1 MMKGMKTMTAHA
13 RKLVYDLL
21 GLMPSAHQRASLK
34 TMLALF
40 LQARGMAL
48 PEHAERKSPSA
59 LSRFLNLY
67 DWPTRA
73 VIRTLRREVSKT
85 LLERRKAGR
94 RPILRAIV
102 DLTPL
107 EKSGEFEGL
116 GGLVRVLNKKRG
128 LQLVVLYLELAG
140 WRLPWGFRL
149 WRGKGSASPGAL
161 ALKLLRTLPKQITAR
176 HEVMVLADSAFC
188 GVEFLRGVR
197 WLGHH
202 VVVGVRKDRLLADG
216 TRLDRTGR
224 RRQGDERRGG
234 RAWLEGLEEVPVYV
248 ASYWLKR
255 DETRERRFVL
265 STKALSPK
273 HIVRWGKRR
282 WRIEGFF
289 KTAKGRFSL
298 DRFGQGT
305 RLGVYRYLVM
315 SLMAYLLAHWG
326 HLSQGREGLPRW
338 GEAAQTI
345 LEEALAETVIE
356 GLLMEIE
363 ERGALLRSHGIEV
376 RVDRCKI

>member
-1 MMKGMKTMTAHA
+1 MNPITTHA

-21 GLMPSAHQRASLK
+21 NLMPSTHQRASLK

-40 LQARGMAL
+40 LRARGMAL
-48 PEHAERKSPSA
+48 PEYAQRKSASA

-116 GGLVRVLNKKRG
+116 RDLVRVLNKKRG
-128 LQLVVLYLELAG
+128 LHLAILYVELDG
-140 WRLPWGFRL
+140 WRIPWGFRL
-149 WRGKGSASPGAL
+149 WRGKGGASPGAL
-161 ALKLLRTLPKQITAR
+161 ALKLLRSLPRELTAR

-197 WLGHH
+197 RLGHH

-216 TRLDRTGR
+216 TRLERMGR
-224 RRQGDERRGG
+224 RRGGERRGG
-234 RAWLEGLEEVPVYV
+234 EKAWLEGLEELPVYV

-255 DETRERRFVL
+255 DGGRERRFVL

-305 RLGVYRYLVM
+305 KLGVYRYLVL
-315 SLMAYLLAHWG
+315 SLVAYLLAHWG
-326 HLSQGREGLPRW
+326 YLSQERAGLPRW
-338 GEAAQTI
+338 GEAARTI
-345 LEEALAETVIE
+345 LEEVLAETVIE
-356 GLLMEIE
+356 DLLVEIE
-363 ERGALLRSHGIEV
+363 ERGALLRSHGIEI
-376 RVDRCKI
+376 RVGRCKI

>member
-1 MMKGMKTMTAHA
+1 MNPITTHA

-21 GLMPSAHQRASLK
+21 NLMPSAHQRASLK

-40 LQARGMAL
+40 LRARGMAL
-48 PEHAERKSPSA
+48 PEHAQRKSASA

-73 VIRTLRREVSKT
+73 AIRTLRREVSKT

-128 LQLVVLYLELAG
+128 LHLAILYVELDG
-140 WRLPWGFRL
+140 WRIPWGFRL
-149 WRGKGSASPGAL
+149 WRGKGGASPGAL
-161 ALKLLRTLPKQITAR
+161 ALKLLRSLPRELTAR
-176 HEVMVLADSAFC
+176 HEVIVLADSAFC

-197 WLGHH
+197 RLGHH

-216 TRLDRTGR
+216 TRLDRMGR
-224 RRQGDERRGG
+224 RRGGERRGG
-234 RAWLEGLEEVPVYV
+234 EKAWLEGLEELPVYV

-255 DETRERRFVL
+255 DGGRERRFVL

-305 RLGVYRYLVM
+305 KLGVYRYLVL
-315 SLMAYLLAHWG
+315 SLVAYLMAHWG
-326 HLSQGREGLPRW
+326 YLSQECAGLPRW
-338 GEAAQTI
+338 GEAARTI
-345 LEEALAETVIE
+345 LEEVLAETVIE
-356 GLLMEIE
+356 DLLVEIE
-363 ERGALLRSHGIEV
+363 ERGALLRSHGIEI
-376 RVDRCKI
+376 RVGRCKI

>member
-1 MMKGMKTMTAHA
+1 MNPITTHA

-21 GLMPSAHQRASLK
+21 NLMPSAHQRASLK
-34 TMLALF
+34 IMLALF
-40 LQARGMAL
+40 LRARGMAL
-48 PEHAERKSPSA
+48 PEHAQRKSPSA

-73 VIRTLRREVSKT
+73 AIRTLRREVSKT

-128 LQLVVLYLELAG
+128 LHLAILYVELDG
-140 WRLPWGFRL
+140 WRIPWGFRL
-149 WRGKGSASPGAL
+149 WRGKGGASPGAL
-161 ALKLLRTLPKQITAR
+161 ALKLLRSLPRELTAR

-197 WLGHH
+197 RLGHH

-224 RRQGDERRGG
+224 RRGDERRGG

-265 STKALSPK
+265 ST
-273 HIVRWGKRR
+273 RR
-282 WRIEGFF
+282 R
-289 KTAKGRFSL
+289 
-298 DRFGQGT
+298 
-305 RLGVYRYLVM
+305 
-315 SLMAYLLAHWG
+315 
-326 HLSQGREGLPRW
+326 
-338 GEAAQTI
+338 
-345 LEEALAETVIE
+345 
-356 GLLMEIE
+356 
-363 ERGALLRSHGIEV
+363 
-376 RVDRCKI
+376 

>member
-1 MMKGMKTMTAHA
+1 MNPITTHA

-21 GLMPSAHQRASLK
+21 NLMPSAHQRASLK

-73 VIRTLRREVSKT
+73 AIRTLRREVSKT

-128 LQLVVLYLELAG
+128 LHLAILYVELDG
-140 WRLPWGFRL
+140 WRIPWGFRL
-149 WRGKGSASPGAL
+149 WRGKGGASPGAL
-161 ALKLLRTLPKQITAR
+161 ALKLLRSLPRELTAR

-197 WLGHH
+197 RLGHH

-216 TRLDRTGR
+216 TRLDWMGR
-224 RRQGDERRGG
+224 RRGGERRGG
-234 RAWLEGLEEVPVYV
+234 EKAWLEGLEELPVYV

-255 DETRERRFVL
+255 DGGRERRFVL
-265 STKALSPK
+265 ST
-273 HIVRWGKRR
+273 RR
-282 WRIEGFF
+282 R
-289 KTAKGRFSL
+289 
-298 DRFGQGT
+298 
-305 RLGVYRYLVM
+305 
-315 SLMAYLLAHWG
+315 
-326 HLSQGREGLPRW
+326 
-338 GEAAQTI
+338 
-345 LEEALAETVIE
+345 
-356 GLLMEIE
+356 
-363 ERGALLRSHGIEV
+363 
-376 RVDRCKI
+376 

>member
-1 MMKGMKTMTAHA
+1 MEGMNPITTHA

-21 GLMPSAHQRASLK
+21 NLMPSSYQRASLK

-40 LQARGMAL
+40 LQARGAAL
-48 PEHAERKSPSA
+48 PEHAKRKSASS

-73 VIRTLRREVSKT
+73 VIQTLRREVSKT
-85 LLERRKAGR
+85 LLERRKKRGR

-107 EKSGEFEGL
+107 PKSGQFEGL
-116 GGLVRVLNKKRG
+116 RGLVHLLNKKRG
-128 LQLVVLYLELAG
+128 LHLAILYVELDG
-140 WRLPWGFRL
+140 WRVPWGFRI
-149 WRGKGSASPGAL
+149 WRGKGSASPAAL
-161 ALKLLRTLPKQITAR
+161 ALKLLHSLPRVLTAR

-197 WLGHH
+197 HLGHH

-216 TRLDRTGR
+216 TRLDQAGI
-224 RRQGDERRGG
+224 RGG
-234 RAWLEGLEEVPVYV
+234 PAWLEGSEVPVYV

-255 DETRERRFVL
+255 EGKRERRFVL
-265 STKALSPK
+265 STKALSGR

-289 KTAKGRFSL
+289 KTAKGRFGLS
-298 DRFGQGT
+298 RFGQGT
-305 RLGVYRYLVM
+305 KLGVCRYLVM
-315 SLMAYLLAHWG
+315 SLMGYLLAHWG
-326 HLSQGREGLPRW
+326 YLSQGREGLPRW
-338 GEAAQTI
+338 GEAARTI
-345 LEEALAETVIE
+345 LEEALGETVIE
-356 GLLMEIE
+356 GILMEIE
-363 ERGALLRSHGIEV
+363 ERGALLRSQGIEV

>member
-1 MMKGMKTMTAHA
+1 MNPITTHA

-21 GLMPSAHQRASLK
+21 NLMPSAHQRASLK

-40 LQARGMAL
+40 LRARGMAL
-48 PEHAERKSPSA
+48 PEHAQRKSASA

-73 VIRTLRREVSKT
+73 AIRTLRREVSKT

-128 LQLVVLYLELAG
+128 LHLAILYVELDG
-140 WRLPWGFRL
+140 WRIPWGFRL
-149 WRGKGSASPGAL
+149 WRGKGGASPGAL
-161 ALKLLRTLPKQITAR
+161 ALKLLRSLPRELTAR

-197 WLGHH
+197 RLGHH

-216 TRLDRTGR
+216 TRLDRMGR
-224 RRQGDERRGG
+224 RRGGERRGG
-234 RAWLEGLEEVPVYV
+234 EKAWLEGLEELPVYV

-255 DETRERRFVL
+255 DGGRERRFVL

-305 RLGVYRYLVM
+305 KLGVYRYLVL
-315 SLMAYLLAHWG
+315 SLVAYLLAHWG
-326 HLSQGREGLPRW
+326 YLSQERAGLPRW
-338 GEAAQTI
+338 GEAARTI
-345 LEEALAETVIE
+345 LEEVLAETVIE
-356 GLLMEIE
+356 DLLVEIE
-363 ERGALLRSHGIEV
+363 ERGALLRSHGIEI
-376 RVDRCKI
+376 RVGRCKI

>member
-1 MMKGMKTMTAHA
+1 MNPITTHAH
-13 RKLVYDLL
+13 KLVYDLL
-21 GLMPSAHQRASLK
+21 NLMPSAHQRASLK

-40 LQARGMAL
+40 LRARGMAL
-48 PEHAERKSPSA
+48 PEHAQRKSASA

-73 VIRTLRREVSKT
+73 AIRTLRREVSKT

-116 GGLVRVLNKKRG
+116 GDLVRVLNKKRG
-128 LQLVVLYLELAG
+128 LHLAILYVELDG
-140 WRLPWGFRL
+140 WRIPWGFRL
-149 WRGKGSASPGAL
+149 WRGKGGASPGAL
-161 ALKLLRTLPKQITAR
+161 ALKLLRSLPRELTAR

-197 WLGHH
+197 RLGHH

-216 TRLDRTGR
+216 TRLDRMGR
-224 RRQGDERRGG
+224 RRGGERRGG
-234 RAWLEGLEEVPVYV
+234 EKAWLEGLEELPVYV

-255 DETRERRFVL
+255 DGGRERRFVL

-273 HIVRWGKRR
+273 HIMRWGKRR

-305 RLGVYRYLVM
+305 KLGVYRYLVL
-315 SLMAYLLAHWG
+315 SLVAYLLAHWG
-326 HLSQGREGLPRW
+326 YLSQERAGLPRW
-338 GEAAQTI
+338 GEAARTI
-345 LEEALAETVIE
+345 LEEVVLAETVIE
-356 GLLMEIE
+356 DLLVEIE
-363 ERGALLRSHGIEV
+363 ERGALLRSHGIEI
-376 RVDRCKI
+376 RVGRCKI

>member
-1 MMKGMKTMTAHA
+1 MNPITTHA

-21 GLMPSAHQRASLK
+21 NLMPSAHQRASLK

-40 LQARGMAL
+40 LRARGMAL
-48 PEHAERKSPSA
+48 PEHAQRKSASA

-73 VIRTLRREVSKT
+73 AIRTLRREVSKT

-128 LQLVVLYLELAG
+128 LHLAILYVELDG
-140 WRLPWGFRL
+140 WRIPWGFRL
-149 WRGKGSASPGAL
+149 WRGKGGASPGAL
-161 ALKLLRTLPKQITAR
+161 ALKLLRSLPRELTAR

-197 WLGHH
+197 RLGHH

-216 TRLDRTGR
+216 TRLDRMGR
-224 RRQGDERRGG
+224 RRGGERRGG
-234 RAWLEGLEEVPVYV
+234 EKAWLEGLEELPVYV

-255 DETRERRFVL
+255 DGGRERRFVL

-305 RLGVYRYLVM
+305 KVGVYRYLVL
-315 SLMAYLLAHWG
+315 SLVAYLLAHWG
-326 HLSQGREGLPRW
+326 YLSQERAGLPRW
-338 GEAAQTI
+338 GEAARTI
-345 LEEALAETVIE
+345 LEEVLAETVIE
-356 GLLMEIE
+356 DLLVEIE
-363 ERGALLRSHGIEV
+363 ERGALLRSHGIEI
-376 RVDRCKI
+376 RVGRCKI

>member
-1 MMKGMKTMTAHA
+1 MNPITTHA

-21 GLMPSAHQRASLK
+21 NLMPSAHQRASLK

-40 LQARGMAL
+40 LRARGMAL
-48 PEHAERKSPSA
+48 PEHAQRKSASA

-73 VIRTLRREVSKT
+73 AIRTLRREVSKT

-128 LQLVVLYLELAG
+128 LHLAILYVELDG
-140 WRLPWGFRL
+140 WRIPWGFRL
-149 WRGKGSASPGAL
+149 WRGKGGASPGAL
-161 ALKLLRTLPKQITAR
+161 ALKLLRSLPRELTAR
-176 HEVMVLADSAFC
+176 NEVMVLADSAFC

-197 WLGHH
+197 RLGHH

-216 TRLDRTGR
+216 TRLDRMGR
-224 RRQGDERRGG
+224 RRGGERRGG
-234 RAWLEGLEEVPVYV
+234 GKAWLEGLEELPVYV

-255 DETRERRFVL
+255 DGGRERRFVL

-305 RLGVYRYLVM
+305 KLGVYRYLVL
-315 SLMAYLLAHWG
+315 SLVAYLLAHWG
-326 HLSQGREGLPRW
+326 YLSQERAGLPQW
-338 GEAAQTI
+338 GEAARTI
-345 LEEALAETVIE
+345 LEEVLAETVIE
-356 GLLMEIE
+356 DLLVEIE
-363 ERGALLRSHGIEV
+363 ERGALLRSHGIEI
-376 RVDRCKI
+376 RVGRCKI

>member
-1 MMKGMKTMTAHA
+1 MEGMNPITTHA

-21 GLMPSAHQRASLK
+21 NLMPSSHQRASLK

-40 LQARGMAL
+40 LQARGAAL
-48 PEHAERKSPSA
+48 PEHAKRKSASS

-73 VIRTLRREVSKT
+73 VIQTLRREVSKT
-85 LLERRKAGR
+85 LLERRKKRGR

-107 EKSGEFEGL
+107 PKSGQFEGL
-116 GGLVRVLNKKRG
+116 GGLVHLLNKKRG
-128 LQLVVLYLELAG
+128 LHLAILYVELDG
-140 WRLPWGFRL
+140 WRVPWGFRI
-149 WRGKGSASPGAL
+149 WRGKGSASPAAL
-161 ALKLLRTLPKQITAR
+161 ALKLLHSLPRVLTAR

-197 WLGHH
+197 HLGHH

-216 TRLDRTGR
+216 TRLDQAGI
-224 RRQGDERRGG
+224 RGG
-234 RAWLEGLEEVPVYV
+234 PAWLEGSEVPVYV

-255 DETRERRFVL
+255 EGKRERRFVL
-265 STKALSPK
+265 STKALSGR

-289 KTAKGRFSL
+289 KTAKGRFGL

-305 RLGVYRYLVM
+305 RLGVYRYLLL
-315 SLMAYLLAHWG
+315 SLMSYLLAHWG
-326 HLSQGREGLPRW
+326 YLSQGREGLPRW
-338 GEAAQTI
+338 GEAARTI
-345 LEEALAETVIE
+345 LEEALGETVIE

-363 ERGALLRSHGIEV
+363 ERGALLRSQGIEV

>member
-1 MMKGMKTMTAHA
+1 MNPITTHA
-13 RKLVYDLL
+13 RNLVYDLL
-21 GLMPSAHQRASLK
+21 NLMPSAHQRASLK

-40 LQARGMAL
+40 LRARGMAL
-48 PEHAERKSPSA
+48 PEHAQGKSPSA
-59 LSRFLNLY
+59 LSRFLNVY

-73 VIRTLRREVSKT
+73 AIRTLRREVSKT

-116 GGLVRVLNKKRG
+116 GDLVRVLNKKRG
-128 LQLVVLYLELAG
+128 LHLAILYVELDG
-140 WRLPWGFRL
+140 WRIPWGFRL
-149 WRGKGSASPGAL
+149 WRGKGGASPGAL
-161 ALKLLRTLPKQITAR
+161 ALKLLCSLPRELTAR

-197 WLGHH
+197 RLGHH

-216 TRLDRTGR
+216 TRLDRMGR
-224 RRQGDERRGG
+224 RRGGERRGG
-234 RAWLEGLEEVPVYV
+234 EKAWLEGLEELPVYV

-255 DETRERRFVL
+255 DGGRERRFVL

-305 RLGVYRYLVM
+305 KLGVYRYLVL
-315 SLMAYLLAHWG
+315 SLVAYLLAHWG
-326 HLSQGREGLPRW
+326 YLSQERAGLARW
-338 GEAAQTI
+338 GEAARTI
-345 LEEALAETVIE
+345 LEEVLAETVIE
-356 GLLMEIE
+356 DLLVEIE
-363 ERGALLRSHGIEV
+363 ERGALLRSHGIEI
-376 RVDRCKI
+376 RVGRCKI

>member
-1 MMKGMKTMTAHA
+1 MIKGMKTMTTHA
-13 RKLVYDLL
+13 QKLVYDLL
-21 GLMPSAHQRASLK
+21 DRMPTDHQRASLK

-40 LQARGMAL
+40 LEARGAAL

-67 DWPTRA
+67 SWPTRA
-73 VIRTLRREVSKT
+73 AVRTLRREVCEM

-107 EKSGEFEGL
+107 EKSGQFEGL
-116 GGLVRVLNKKRG
+116 GGLVRVLNKKWG
-128 LQLVVLYLELAG
+128 LQLVVLYLELDG
-140 WRLPWGFRL
+140 RRIPWGFRV
-149 WRGKGSASPGAL
+149 WRGKGSASPGEL
-161 ALKLLRTLPKQITAR
+161 ALKLLRSLPKELAAR

-188 GVEFLRGVR
+188 GVEFVRGVR
-197 WLGHH
+197 QLGHH
-202 VVVGVRKDRLLADG
+202 VVVGARKDRLLADG
-216 TRLDRTGR
+216 TRLDRGGR
-224 RRQGDERRGG
+224 RGQRRRGG
-234 RAWLEGLEEVPVYV
+234 QEESWLEGLEIPVYV

-255 DETRERRFVL
+255 EGGRERRFVL
-265 STKALSPK
+265 STKAMHPR

-305 RLGVYRYLVM
+305 RLGVYRYLIL
-315 SLMAYLLAHWG
+315 SLVAYLLAHRG
-326 HLSQGREGLPRW
+326 HLGQGREGLPRW
-338 GEAAQTI
+338 AEAARAI
-345 LEEALAETVIE
+345 LEEVLAEMVIE
-356 GLLMEIE
+356 GLLIEIE

>member
-1 MMKGMKTMTAHA
+1 MNPITTHA
-13 RKLVYDLL
+13 SKLVYDLL
-21 GLMPSAHQRASLK
+21 NLMPSAHQRASLK

-40 LQARGMAL
+40 LRARGMAL
-48 PEHAERKSPSA
+48 PEHAQRKSASA

-73 VIRTLRREVSKT
+73 AIRTLRREVSKT

-102 DLTPL
+102 DLTSL

-128 LQLVVLYLELAG
+128 LHLAILYMELDG
-140 WRLPWGFRL
+140 WRIPWGFRL
-149 WRGKGSASPGAL
+149 WRGKGGASPGAL
-161 ALKLLRTLPKQITAR
+161 ALKLLRSLPRELTAR

-197 WLGHH
+197 RLGHH

-216 TRLDRTGR
+216 TRLDRMGR
-224 RRQGDERRGG
+224 RRGGERRGG
-234 RAWLEGLEEVPVYV
+234 EKAWLEGLEELPVYV

-255 DETRERRFVL
+255 DGGRERRFVL

-305 RLGVYRYLVM
+305 KLGVYRYLVL
-315 SLMAYLLAHWG
+315 SLVAYLLAHWG
-326 HLSQGREGLPRW
+326 YLSQERAGLPRW
-338 GEAAQTI
+338 GEAARTI
-345 LEEALAETVIE
+345 LEEVLAETVIE
-356 GLLMEIE
+356 DLLVEIE
-363 ERGALLRSHGIEV
+363 ERDALLRSHGIEI
-376 RVDRCKI
+376 RVGRCKI

>member
-1 MMKGMKTMTAHA
+1 MNPITTHA
-13 RKLVYDLL
+13 RNLVYDLL
-21 GLMPSAHQRASLK
+21 NLMPSIHQRASLK
-34 TMLALF
+34 AMLALF
-40 LQARGMAL
+40 LQAQGMAL
-48 PEHAERKSPSA
+48 PEHTDRKSPSA

-73 VIRTLRREVSKT
+73 VIRTLRRHALER

-107 EKSGEFEGL
+107 EKSGQFKGL
-116 GGLVRVLNKKRG
+116 GGLVRILNNKRG
-128 LQLVVLYLELAG
+128 LQLVVLYVELDG
-140 WRLPWGFRL
+140 WRIPWGFGL
-149 WRGKGSASPGAL
+149 WRGKGGASPGAL
-161 ALKLLRTLPKQITAR
+161 ALKLLGSLPRAMTAR

-188 GVEFLRGVR
+188 GVEFVRGVR
-197 WLGHH
+197 RLGHH

-216 TRLDRTGR
+216 TRLDRRGR
-224 RRQGDERRGG
+224 RGQRQRGG
-234 RAWLEGLEEVPVYV
+234 QEQAAWLEGLEIPVYL

-255 DETRERRFVL
+255 DGKRDRRFVL
-265 STKALSPK
+265 STKAMHPR

-298 DRFGQGT
+298 DRFGQG
-305 RLGVYRYLVM
+305 RKLGVYRYLIL
-315 SLMAYLLAHWG
+315 SLVAYLLAHWG
-326 HLSQGREGLPRW
+326 HLGRGREGLPRW
-338 GEAAQTI
+338 AEAARAL
-345 LEEALAETVIE
+345 LEEVLAETVIE
-356 GLLMEIE
+356 GLLIEIE

>member
-1 MMKGMKTMTAHA
+1 MKTMTTHA
-13 RKLVYDLL
+13 QKLVYDLL
-21 GLMPSAHQRASLK
+21 DRMPTAHRRASLE

-40 LQARGMAL
+40 LEARGAAL

-67 DWPTRA
+67 SWPTRA
-73 VIRTLRREVSKT
+73 AVRTLRREVCEM

-107 EKSGEFEGL
+107 EKSGQFEGL
-116 GGLVRVLNKKRG
+116 GGLVRVLNKKGG
-128 LQLVVLYLELAG
+128 LQLVVLYLELDG
-140 WRLPWGFRL
+140 RRIPWGFRV
-149 WRGKGSASPGAL
+149 WRGKGSASPGEL
-161 ALKLLRTLPKQITAR
+161 ALKLLRSLPKELAAR

-188 GVEFLRGVR
+188 GVEFVRGVR
-197 WLGHH
+197 QLGHH
-202 VVVGVRKDRLLADG
+202 AVVGARKDRLVADG
-216 TRLDRTGR
+216 TRLDRGGR
-224 RRQGDERRGG
+224 RGQRRRGG
-234 RAWLEGLEEVPVYV
+234 QEESWLEGLEIPVYV

-255 DETRERRFVL
+255 EGGRERRFVL
-265 STKALSPK
+265 STKAMHPR

-305 RLGVYRYLVM
+305 RLGVYRYLIL
-315 SLMAYLLAHWG
+315 SLVAYLLAHWG
-326 HLSQGREGLPRW
+326 HLGQGREGLPRW
-338 GEAAQTI
+338 AEAARAI
-345 LEEALAETVIE
+345 LEEVLAEVGIE
-356 GLLMEIE
+356 GLLIEIE

>member
-1 MMKGMKTMTAHA
+1 MEGMKPITTYA

-21 GLMPSAHQRASLK
+21 DLMPSVHQQASLK
-34 TMLALF
+34 AMLALF

-67 DWPTRA
+67 GWPTRA
-73 VIRTLRREVSKT
+73 VIQTLRRHVLQR

-94 RPILRAIV
+94 KPILRAIV
-102 DLTPL
+102 DLSTL
-107 EKSGEFEGL
+107 EKSGKFEGL

-128 LQLVVLYLELAG
+128 LQLVVLYVELDG
-140 WRLPWGFRL
+140 WRVPWGFRL
-149 WRGKGSASPGAL
+149 WRGKGSDSPGAL
-161 ALKLLRTLPKQITAR
+161 ALKLLRSLPKEITAC
-176 HEVMVLADSAFC
+176 HEVVVLADSAFC
-188 GVEFLRGVR
+188 GAEFVRGVR
-197 WLGHH
+197 RLGHH
-202 VVVGVRKDRLLADG
+202 AVVGVRRDRLLYDG
-216 TRLDRTGR
+216 TRLDRMS
-224 RRQGDERRGG
+224 RRGKRPG
-234 RAWLEGLEEVPVYV
+234 ERVWLEGLEEIPVYV

-255 DETRERRFVL
+255 DGKRERRFVL

-305 RLGVYRYLVM
+305 RLGVYRYLLM
-315 SLMAYLLAHWG
+315 SLIAYLVAHWG

-338 GEAAQTI
+338 GEAARTI

-363 ERGALLRSHGIEV
+363 ERDALLRSHGIEV